1 MGFVVQS
8 SFGKYLLVKT
18 KDKAGEDFH
27 EDGTDHTH
35 EQDQDYHDT
44 GFPHTHGPDSLEDN
58 AAQTMAAEAG
68 QDYHDAEYDHTHGPG
83 SEEEE
88 STMSND
94 HYPLAEWMTD
104 LLKKVGTKKKETGKK
119 DGIYSEPGNDYH
131 DTGYPH
137 THSPESEE
145 KYRAME
151 TDGDDYH
158 DTGYYHTH
166 GPDSKES
173 NNKERRKSNRKQKR
187 NKAKKRAPK
196 RERVR
201 RTWGNAA

>member
-1 MGFVVQS
+1 M
-8 SFGKYLLVKT
+8 VKT

-145 KYRAME
+145 KYR
-151 TDGDDYH
+151 GLDYH

-166 GPDSKES
+166 GPDSQEG
-173 NNKERRKSNRKQKR
+173 NNKGRRKNNGTKKKR
-187 NKAKKRAPK
+187 NKAKKRTPK
-196 RERVR
+196 KERVR

>member
-1 MGFVVQS
+1 M
-8 SFGKYLLVKT
+8 VKT
-18 KDKAGEDFH
+18 EDKAGEDFH

-35 EQDQDYHDT
+35 EQVKDYHDT

-58 AAQTMAAEAG
+58 AAQTVAAEAG

-145 KYRAME
+145 KYR
-151 TDGDDYH
+151 GLDYH

-173 NNKERRKSNRKQKR
+173 NNKGRRKNNGTKKKR
-187 NKAKKRAPK
+187 NKAKKRTPKMRK
-196 RERVR
+196 RE
-201 RTWGNAA
+201 